1 MLNKLKILICLLSF
15 NLCFANSFYEVNHIS
30 FKEGFQA
37 GLQALEFQAKQDGYK
52 QKQIVVSKPFL
63 LVYEIR
69 NIPLDEA
76 LFLQIIANKEGFE
89 THLSKDFISF
99 GEFER
104 QIDAKSKAK
113 ELLNKFKLKEN
124 SIKIYTNTQSFL
136 TYPFLWQDF
145 HTKLLQEA
153 IDLGVIVKEKE
164 KIIYKTIYKNN
175 ESPKTQIKT
184 KKLIFKNA
192 KAMSYQS
199 LEGDLTQSSN
209 YKEAGLVKAQ
219 EYEFEKEIQTT
230 ESEIF
235 VKVKDKNLYFS
246 KFDVEIKE

>member
-1 MLNKLKILICLLSF
+1 M
-15 NLCFANSFYEVNHIS
+15 
-30 FKEGFQA
+30 
-37 GLQALEFQAKQDGYK
+37 
-52 QKQIVVSKPFL
+52 
-63 LVYEIR
+63 
-69 NIPLDEA
+69 
-76 LFLQIIANKEGFE
+76 
-89 THLSKDFISF
+89 KD
-99 GEFER
+99 
-104 QIDAKSKAK
+104 K

-199 LEGDLTQSSN
+199 LEGD
-209 YKEAGLVKAQ
+209 
-219 EYEFEKEIQTT
+219 
-230 ESEIF
+230 
-235 VKVKDKNLYFS
+235 S
-246 KFDVEIKE
+246 K